1 MRMFSPAR
9 LWLAATAQATR
20 DDRDLTIIYF
30 TDSDTPNIFIVVD
43 RTDQYL

>member
-1 MRMFSPAR
+1 MSIHYDAFFV
-9 LWLAATAQATR
+9 
-20 DDRDLTIIYF
+20 DRDLTIIYF